1 MNSFFSSPP
10 VQSFW
15 FGMLS
20 AASMPVGAL
29 VGIFFPH
36 RKKINAV
43 IMAFGAGSLICALTL
58 ELMGPAFERSG
69 FSTPALGALVGGVLF
84 VLINNFLNGQGA
96 FLRKPATFMRHLL
109 THKKAR
115 LRALIEKLSHIPII
129 CGLPAEEMRTLL
141 PAMHSRDFEAGHI
154 LFEQGERG
162 DSLYLIDQG
171 EVEVLRDGRII
182 DTMETG
188 AAFGEMALLSGEPRN
203 ATVRA
208 KTPIRTWQLLK
219 EDFDTLVKSSP
230 QLLEALKQVGEK
242 RLASPQDIAAWRKK
256 VGGYLD
262 ALLLPVTD
270 NDAREELAAHRS
282 AGVAMAIWLGLL
294 FDGIPESA
302 IIGAS
307 IAQTAVSGTLIAG
320 LFLSH
325 FPEAM
330 SSTVGL
336 RRGGASIRHVLT
348 LWFSQVIIAGRV
360 ALLGNLIFAGA
371 LQTPFAFFEG
381 CAAGAMLVMIAETML
396 PEAYEQGGAVTGIS
410 TLLGFLSGLLVKS
423 IF

>member
-1 MNSFFSSPP
+1 MDYFFSSLP

-20 AASMPVGAL
+20 AASMPFGAL
-29 VGIFFPH
+29 VGVFFPH
-36 RKKINAV
+36 RKRVTAV
-43 IMAFGAGSLICALTL
+43 IMAFGAGSLLCALTL
-58 ELMGPAFERSG
+58 ELIGPAFEHSG
-69 FSTPALGALVGGVLF
+69 FYTPAIGAMVGGGLF
-84 VLINNFLNGQGA
+84 VVINNILNGQGA

-115 LRALIEKLSHIPII
+115 MRALIEKLSHISII
-129 CGLPAEEMRTLL
+129 YGLPAEEMRAIL
-141 PAMHSRDFEAGHI
+141 PTMHTRDFEAGHI

-171 EVEVLRDGRII
+171 EVEVIRNGQII
-182 DTMETG
+182 DTMEAG

-203 ATVRA
+203 ATLRA
-208 KTPIRTWQLLK
+208 KTPTRTWQLLK
-219 EDFDTLVKSSP
+219 EDFDALLKSSP

-242 RLASPQDIAAWRKK
+242 RLNRPQDLTAWRKK

-262 ALLLPVTD
+262 TVLLPVTD
-270 NDAREELAAHRS
+270 NDAKEELEAHRS

-307 IAQTAVSGTLIAG
+307 IAQTTVSWTLIAG

-336 RRGGASIRHVLT
+336 RRGGASIQHILT
-348 LWFSQVIIAGRV
+348 LWISQVIIAGLV
-360 ALLGNLIFAGA
+360 ALLSNLLFAGA
-371 LQTPFAFFEG
+371 LQTTFAFFQG